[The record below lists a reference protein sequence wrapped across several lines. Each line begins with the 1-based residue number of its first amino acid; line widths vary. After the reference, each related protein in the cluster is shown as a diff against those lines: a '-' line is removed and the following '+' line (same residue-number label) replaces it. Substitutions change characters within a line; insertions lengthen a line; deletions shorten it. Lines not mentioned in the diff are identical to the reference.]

1 MECRDCGHQM
11 KKFKYM
17 ELSDIEHFLT
27 TNFVTAPKRGY
38 IKWLKTL
45 KSNDLVKTEF
55 TRKEFGKSKVKYYLR
70 LVDKQ
75 IRTGIKL
82 KRLNKTFKFQTGMIS
97 YGEDSI
103 NSIYTTYKIYPIQDF
118 ENELIR
124 KYCSSVESF
133 DIDKLNKLLTEEIKI
148 NNAM

>member
-1 MECRDCGHQM
+1 MECQDCGHEM

-17 ELSDIEHFLT
+17 EISDIEHFLT
-27 TNFVTAPKRGY
+27 SDFVPAPKRGY
-38 IKWLKTL
+38 KKWLNTL

-55 TRKEFGKSKVKYYLR
+55 TRKEFGKSKVKYYIR
-70 LVDKQ
+70 LVDKK

-82 KRLNKTFKFQTGMIS
+82 KRLNKTFKFETGMIS

-124 KYCSSVESF
+124 KYCSSSESF

-148 NNAM
+148 NNPM